1 MRYLLDTHVLLWL
14 LGDPDSVPIDV
25 QQTLAHRSNDV
36 LASVVSAMEVATKV
50 RIGELDS
57 ARALVATWH
66 ARVGAIGAEAWP
78 LTSEAGLIAGQLDWD
93 HRDPF
98 DRLLAAQAIEGNLVL
113 VTTDS
118 AFSDLNGLRTLGW

>member
-14 LGDPDSVPIDV
+14 LGDVDAVPAEV
-25 QQTLAHRSNDV
+25 RQTLADRSNDL
-36 LASVVSAMEVATKV
+36 LASAVSAMEVSTKV
-50 RIGELDS
+50 RIGKLDS

-66 ARVGAIGAEAWP
+66 ARVAEINAAEWP
-78 LTSEAGLIAGQLDWD
+78 LTSEAGLIAGQLQWD

-113 VTTDS
+113 VTTDP
-118 AFSDLNGLRTLGW
+118 AFQDLRGLRTLGW